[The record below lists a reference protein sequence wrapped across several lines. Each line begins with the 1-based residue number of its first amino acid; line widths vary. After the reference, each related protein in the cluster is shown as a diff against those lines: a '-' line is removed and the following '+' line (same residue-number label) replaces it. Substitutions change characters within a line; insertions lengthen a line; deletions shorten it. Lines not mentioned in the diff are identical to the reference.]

1 MNPETTDEI
10 HVEKWYVATKV
21 PMVSAPNTQPP
32 NAYVKICDDLNTVY
46 NFTMKYFQFP
56 YH

>member
-32 NAYVKICDDLNTVY
+32 NVYVKICDDLNTVY

-56 YH
+56 YN